1 MLEGEL
7 LILQPDSSKPIYIQI
22 AQWLETLILQ
32 NEFKEHEQVY
42 SQYKLAEMF
51 TINPATAA
59 KGLNVLADEGILY
72 DRRGIGK
79 FVAERAKEKIK
90 EKRKTELSNHLVKKL
105 VREAK
110 YLHVTEKELIDIVQK
125 TYQEMKGEEK

>member
-22 AQWLETLILQ
+22 AEWLETLILQ